1 MKNPYFLKNMLWLC
15 IIGLF
20 LTIFLLSGCSTVSGL
35 GSDIKGASD
44 WTHEKITKSS
54 VELNK

>member
-1 MKNPYFLKNMLWLC
+1 MLWLC